1 VGTLC
6 NNPEEL
12 TDPWLSTIRRPS
24 INDDSTGFCGPHR
37 GFYRLFHKFT
47 ASSQTTD
54 YLNLYMSYRRL
65 KEIFMF
71 FEIERDSFLEGLSK
85 AVPITEKRST
95 LPILSHL
102 LIAATDP
109 ENLIITATDLEVGL
123 QMSYNYIIK
132 EPGSLTVPARKIYE
146 IVREL
151 APGQISVQTT
161 ESKRIKIVSGESE
174 FELACM
180 DASDYPVWITFEEIE
195 TFSMP
200 AEKLLYMID
209 KTLFASSSDDSRFNL
224 NGVLFEQ
231 DAENTRL
238 VATDGHRLALI
249 AEDVKVSL
257 KSSVLVPKKGLLEL
271 RRLLEN
277 LKGDVSVGFEEKNM
291 FVRTDRFMMTVRLIE
306 GDYPDYR
313 KVIPEA
319 GEKMIKANR
328 QKVLQALKR
337 VAILTSDRNK
347 GVNVQVN
354 PGKME
359 FTATHPDLGTAR
371 DVVEVEYQ
379 GEEFGMIINVG
390 YLIESLNVVDTDT
403 ISFEFHREGAPL
415 VIRPEPVKGYFNL
428 VMPMRK

>member
-1 VGTLC
+1 
-6 NNPEEL
+6 
-12 TDPWLSTIRRPS
+12 
-24 INDDSTGFCGPHR
+24 
-37 GFYRLFHKFT
+37 
-47 ASSQTTD
+47 
-54 YLNLYMSYRRL
+54 
-65 KEIFMF
+65 MF
-71 FEIERDSFLEGLSK
+71 FEIERDSFFEGLSK
-85 AVPITEKRST
+85 TVPITEKRST

-102 LIAATDP
+102 LITASDP
-109 ENLIITATDLEVGL
+109 EHLMITATDLEVGL
-123 QMSYNYIIK
+123 QMSYKYVVK
-132 EPGSLTVPARKIYE
+132 EPGSLAVPARKIYE

-151 APGQISVQTT
+151 TSGQISVQTT
-161 ESKRIKIVSGESE
+161 ESKRVKIVSGVSE
-174 FELACM
+174 FELAGM
-180 DASDYPVWITFEEIE
+180 DASDYPVWIAFSEIE

-231 DAENTRL
+231 DAEITRL

-271 RRLLEN
+271 RRVLEN
-277 LKGDVSVGFEEKNM
+277 LKGNVSVGFEEKNM
-291 FVRTDRFMMTVRLIE
+291 LVRTDRFMMTVRLIE

-319 GEKMIKANR
+319 GEKVIKANR
-328 QKVLQALKR
+328 QKVLQALRR

-347 GVNVQVN
+347 GVNVHMH

-371 DVVEVEYQ
+371 DVVDVEYQ
-379 GEEFGMIINVG
+379 GDEFEIIINVG

-403 ISFEFHREGAPL
+403 VSLEFHHEGAPL
-415 VIRPEPVKGYFNL
+415 VIHPEPPKGYFNL

>member
-1 VGTLC
+1 
-6 NNPEEL
+6 
-12 TDPWLSTIRRPS
+12 
-24 INDDSTGFCGPHR
+24 
-37 GFYRLFHKFT
+37 
-47 ASSQTTD
+47 
-54 YLNLYMSYRRL
+54 
-65 KEIFMF
+65 MF
-71 FEIERDSFLEGLSK
+71 FEIERDSLLDGLSK

-102 LIAATDP
+102 LITASDA
-109 ENLIITATDLEVGL
+109 EQLIITATDLEVGL
-123 QMSYNYIIK
+123 QMSYNCTVK

-146 IVREL
+146 IIREL
-151 APGQISVQTT
+151 APGIVSVEVT
-161 ESKRIKIVSGESE
+161 ESKRIRVRSGGSD
-174 FELACM
+174 FELAGM
-180 DASDYPVWITFEEIE
+180 DASDYPAWITFDEIE
-195 TFSMP
+195 TFSIP
-200 AEKLLYMID
+200 AEKLLYMVD

-231 DAENTRL
+231 DAENTKL

-249 AEDVKVSL
+249 VENVQVSL

-277 LKGDVSVGFEEKNM
+277 LKGNVSVGFEEKNM
-291 FVRTDRFMMTVRLIE
+291 CIRTDRFMMTVRLIE

-313 KVIPEA
+313 KVIPQT
-319 GEKMIKANR
+319 GEKVIKANR
-328 QKVLQALKR
+328 QNVLQALRR

-347 GVNVQVN
+347 GVNVQVS

-359 FTATHPDLGTAR
+359 LTATHPDLGTAK

-379 GEEFGMIINVG
+379 GDEFSIIINVG
-390 YLIESLNVVDTDT
+390 YLIESLGVVDTD
-403 ISFEFHREGAPL
+403 IVSFEFHQEGAPL